1 MACSASRPVG
11 IILLVAARHSP
22 DLPPDVYSYNF
33 PDDRRS
39 LKFIGESSNSY
50 LHFPS
55 IHREFR
61 LAYFIFIL
69 ETVQTVLSGSDVYY
83 WFVAGFGDMSRLR
96 HTHFA
101 SINGSVLDAPISL
114 IVQGF
119 YCYRIWTLRKRWW
132 WLCVVIA
139 IVRLFSFAV

>member
-1 MACSASRPVG
+1 MCTVTISQTIDDLSN
-11 IILLVAARHSP
+11 LLVRAQIVH
-22 DLPPDVYSYNF
+22 LN
-33 PDDRRS
+33 
-39 LKFIGESSNSY
+39 
-50 LHFPS
+50 FPS

-119 YCYRIWTLRKRWW
+119 YCYRIWTLNKRWW

-139 IVRLFSFAV
+139 IVRMFSFAV